1 MKKILIIFLLFFIT
15 GCSNKNEYIDTIII
29 ENDDL
34 LVNINYPVTGTE
46 LDINIKSDVKN
57 IYNKYKYL
65 NGELNIDYLYYKAN
79 NLISVS
85 LFIYVNGENVKKN
98 YVKTYFYNNKIS
110 NIKNLVDINKLNKLL
125 INKIKNTNI
134 NIEISDNYEFSFDN
148 TNLYIY
154 FNYNN
159 NYETIEI
166 PLSDLNIF
174 FEKEK
179 RVINEIILPN
189 NDINYNDKVIA
200 LTFDDGPSKYT
211 DELIEYLYQN
221 NCKATFFVLGNKV
234 KNYQDVLNKSIS
246 YGNEIGN
253 HSYNHKW
260 LIKLKK
266 EEMINQIEKTQ
277 NLIYE
282 YTGYIPTL
290 LRPTYGSINSTLKN
304 STNLKI
310 VLWNVD
316 TLDWKYKSVD
326 KIVAR
331 ATKNLKS
338 GNIILMHD
346 IYKRSYDAVK
356 KIVPI
361 LKENGYKCVTISEL
375 NKINDMRK
383 LYE

>member
-57 IYNKYKYL
+57 IYNKYQYL
-65 NGELNIDYLYYKAN
+65 NGELNIDYLYYKVN

-189 NDINYNDKVIA
+189 NDIDYNDKVIA

-221 NCKATFFVLGNKV
+221 DCKATFFVLGNKV

-326 KIVAR
+326 KIVSR
-331 ATKNLKS
+331 ATKNLKP

-346 IYKRSYDAVK
+346 IYKRTYEAVK

>member
-1 MKKILIIFLLFFIT
+1 MKKIFIILILFLIT
-15 GCSNKNEYIDTIII
+15 GCSSKYEYIDTIVI
-29 ENDDL
+29 ENDNL

-46 LDINIKSDVKN
+46 LDLNIKKDIKY
-57 IYNKYKYL
+57 IYNKYQKL
-65 NGELNIDYLYYKAN
+65 NGELNIDYLYYKVD

-85 LFIYVNGENVKKN
+85 LFVYINGDGINKN

-110 NIKNLVDINKLNKLL
+110 NIEEFIDINKLNQIL
-125 INKIKNTNI
+125 INKIKNTNL
-134 NIEISDNYEFSFDN
+134 NITLSNDYEFSFDD

-154 FNYNN
+154 FNFNN
-159 NYETIEI
+159 HYETISI

-179 RVINEIILPN
+179 KVVNEIFLPN
-189 NDINYNDKVIA
+189 TDVDYNDKVIA

-211 DELIEYLYQN
+211 DDLIEYLYEN
-221 NCKATFFVLGNKV
+221 DCKATFFVLGNKV
-234 KNYQDVLNKSIS
+234 SNYKETLNKSIS

-266 EEMINQIEKTQ
+266 EDMIDQIEKTQ
-277 NLIYE
+277 ELIYE

-290 LRPTYGSINSTLKN
+290 IRPTYGSVNSTLKN

-326 KIVAR
+326 KIVSR

-346 IYKRSYDAVK
+346 IYKRTYDAVK

-361 LKENGYKCVTISEL
+361 LKEQGYKCVTISEL
-375 NKINDMRK
+375 NEINDMRN

>member
-1 MKKILIIFLLFFIT
+1 MKKILIILFLFFIT
-15 GCSNKNEYIDTIII
+15 SCSNKSEYIDTIII

-46 LDINIKSDVKN
+46 LDINIKNDIKN
-57 IYNKYKYL
+57 IYNKYQYL
-65 NGELNIDYLYYKAN
+65 NGELNIDYLYYKVN
-79 NLISVS
+79 NLVSVS
-85 LFIYVNGENVKKN
+85 LFIYINSENVKKN
-98 YVKTYFYNNKIS
+98 YVKTYFYNNKIT
-110 NIKNLVDINKLNKLL
+110 NIKNLIDINKLNKIL
-125 INKIKNTNI
+125 ISKIKNTNL
-134 NIEISDNYEFSFDN
+134 NIEISDTYEFSFDN

-154 FNYNN
+154 FNYDN
-159 NYETIEI
+159 NYKTINI
-166 PLSDLNIF
+166 PLSNLNIF

-179 RVINEIILPN
+179 KVIDEIILPD
-189 NDINYNDKVIA
+189 NDIDYNDKVIA

-221 NCKATFFVLGNKV
+221 DCKATFFILGNKI

-266 EEMINQIEKTQ
+266 DEIINQIEKTQ

-282 YTGYIPTL
+282 YTGYIPTI

-310 VLWNVD
+310 VLWNID
-316 TLDWKYKSVD
+316 TLDWKYKSVN

-346 IYKRSYDAVK
+346 IYKRTYDAVK

-375 NKINDMRK
+375 NKINNMRK

>member
-1 MKKILIIFLLFFIT
+1 MKKILIIVFLLFIT
-15 GCSNKNEYIDTIII
+15 SCSNKNDYIDTIII
-29 ENDDL
+29 ENDNF

-46 LDINIKSDVKN
+46 LDINIKNDIKN
-57 IYNKYKYL
+57 IYNNYQYI
-65 NGELNIDYLYYKAN
+65 NGELNIDYLYYKIDS
-79 NLISVS
+79 LISVS

-110 NIKNLVDINKLNKLL
+110 NIKNLIDINKLNKIL
-125 INKIKNTNI
+125 INKIKNTNL

-154 FNYNN
+154 FNYDN
-159 NYETIEI
+159 NYETTNI

-179 RVINEIILPN
+179 KVINEIILPDN
-189 NDINYNDKVIA
+189 NINYNDKVIA

-211 DELIEYLYQN
+211 DKLIEYLYQN
-221 NCKATFFVLGNKV
+221 DCKATFFILGNKV
-234 KNYQDVLNKSIS
+234 KNYQDILNKSIS

-266 EEMINQIEKTQ
+266 DEIIDQINKTQ

-290 LRPTYGSINSTLKN
+290 LRPTYGSINSTLSN
-304 STNLKI
+304 STNLNI

-316 TLDWKYKSVD
+316 TLDWKYKSID
-326 KIVAR
+326 KIVAK

-346 IYKRSYDAVK
+346 IYKRTYDAVK
-356 KIVPI
+356 KIVPL
-361 LKENGYKCVTISEL
+361 LKENGYNCVTISEL
-375 NKINDMRK
+375 NKINNLKK

>member
-1 MKKILIIFLLFFIT
+1 MKKIFIIFVLLLIT
-15 GCSNKNEYIDTIII
+15 GCSNKLEYIDTIVI

-46 LDINIKSDVKN
+46 LDLNIKKDIKN

-65 NGELNIDYLYYKAN
+65 NGELNIDYLYYKVDN
-79 NLISVS
+79 FISVA
-85 LFIYVNGENVKKN
+85 LFIYINGDNIYKN

-110 NIKNLVDINKLNKLL
+110 SIESFVDINKLNKIL
-125 INKIKNTNI
+125 INEIKNTSLSIDIAN
-134 NIEISDNYEFSFDN
+134 NYEFSFDD

-159 NYETIEI
+159 NYETINI
-166 PLSDLNIF
+166 PLANLNIF

-179 RVINEIILPN
+179 KVINEIILPN
-189 NDINYNDKVIA
+189 NDINYSDKVIA

-211 DELIEYLYQN
+211 DDLIEYLHQN
-221 NCKATFFVLGNKV
+221 DCKATFFILGNKV
-234 KNYQDVLNKSIS
+234 SNYQDTLNKSIS

-266 EEMINQIEKTQ
+266 EEMISQIEKTQ

-290 LRPTYGSINSTLKN
+290 IRPTYGSINSTLKN
-304 STNLKI
+304 STHLKI

-346 IYKRSYDAVK
+346 IYKRTYDAVK

-375 NKINDMRK
+375 NKINNMRK

>member
-1 MKKILIIFLLFFIT
+1 MKKIFIIFVLLLIT
-15 GCSNKNEYIDTIII
+15 GCSNKLEYIDTIVI

-46 LDINIKSDVKN
+46 LDLNIKKDVKN

-65 NGELNIDYLYYKAN
+65 NGELNIDYLYYKVDN
-79 NLISVS
+79 FISVA
-85 LFIYVNGENVKKN
+85 LFIYVNGDNINKN
-98 YVKTYFYNNKIS
+98 YVKTYFYNNKIN
-110 NIKNLVDINKLNKLL
+110 NIESFVDINKLNRIL
-125 INKIKNTNI
+125 INKIKNTSLNI
-134 NIEISDNYEFSFDN
+134 DIANNYEFSFDD
-148 TNLYIY
+148 TNLYVY
-154 FNYNN
+154 FNYDN
-159 NYETIEI
+159 NYETIDI
-166 PLSDLNIF
+166 PLANLNIF

-179 RVINEIILPN
+179 KVINEIILPN
-189 NDINYNDKVIA
+189 NDINYSDKVIA

-211 DELIEYLYQN
+211 DDLIEYLHQN
-221 NCKATFFVLGNKV
+221 DCKATFFILGNKV
-234 KNYQDVLNKSIS
+234 SNYQDTLNKSIS

-290 LRPTYGSINSTLKN
+290 IRPTYGSVNSTLKN

-346 IYKRSYDAVK
+346 IYKRTYDAVK

-375 NKINDMRK
+375 KEINDMRN

>member
-1 MKKILIIFLLFFIT
+1 MKKIFIIFVLLLIT
-15 GCSNKNEYIDTIII
+15 GCSNKLEYIDTIVI

-46 LDINIKSDVKN
+46 LDLNIKKDVKN

-65 NGELNIDYLYYKAN
+65 NGELNIDYLYYKVDN
-79 NLISVS
+79 FISVA
-85 LFIYVNGENVKKN
+85 LFIYVNGDNINKN
-98 YVKTYFYNNKIS
+98 YVKTYFYNNKIN
-110 NIKNLVDINKLNKLL
+110 NIESFVDINKLNRIL
-125 INKIKNTNI
+125 INKIKNTSLNI
-134 NIEISDNYEFSFDN
+134 DIANNYEFSFDD
-148 TNLYIY
+148 TNLYVY
-154 FNYNN
+154 FNYDN
-159 NYETIEI
+159 NYETIDI
-166 PLSDLNIF
+166 PLANLNIF

-179 RVINEIILPN
+179 KVINEIILPN
-189 NDINYNDKVIA
+189 NDINYSDKVIA

-211 DELIEYLYQN
+211 DDLIEYLHQN
-221 NCKATFFVLGNKV
+221 DCKATFFILGNKV
-234 KNYQDVLNKSIS
+234 SNYQDTLNKSIS

-290 LRPTYGSINSTLKN
+290 IRPTYGSVNSTLKN

-338 GNIILMHD
+338 GNIML
-346 IYKRSYDAVK
+346 
-356 KIVPI
+356 
-361 LKENGYKCVTISEL
+361 L
-375 NKINDMRK
+375 RK
-383 LYE
+383 LFLF

>member
-57 IYNKYKYL
+57 IYNKYQYL
-65 NGELNIDYLYYKAN
+65 NGELNIDYLYYKVN

-189 NDINYNDKVIA
+189 NDIDYNDKVIA

-221 NCKATFFVLGNKV
+221 DCKATFFVLGNKV

-316 TLDWKYKSVD
+316 TLDWKYKNVD
-326 KIVAR
+326 KIVSR

-346 IYKRSYDAVK
+346 IYKRTYEAVK

>member
-57 IYNKYKYL
+57 IYNKYQYL

-85 LFIYVNGENVKKN
+85 LFIYVNGENIKKN

-189 NDINYNDKVIA
+189 NDIDYNDKVIA

-221 NCKATFFVLGNKV
+221 DCKATFFVLGNKV

>member
-57 IYNKYKYL
+57 IYNKYRYL
-65 NGELNIDYLYYKAN
+65 NGELNIDYLYYKVN

-98 YVKTYFYNNKIS
+98 YVKTYFYDNKIS

-125 INKIKNTNI
+125 INKIKNTNL

-189 NDINYNDKVIA
+189 NDIDYNDKVIA

-234 KNYQDVLNKSIS
+234 KNYQDILNKSIS

-326 KIVAR
+326 KIVSR
-331 ATKNLKS
+331 ATKNLKP

-346 IYKRSYDAVK
+346 IYKRTYEAVK

>member
-1 MKKILIIFLLFFIT
+1 MKKILIIVFLLFIT
-15 GCSNKNEYIDTIII
+15 SCSNKNDYIDTIII
-29 ENDDL
+29 ENDNF

-46 LDINIKSDVKN
+46 LDINIKNDIKN
-57 IYNKYKYL
+57 IYNNYQYI
-65 NGELNIDYLYYKAN
+65 NGELNIDYLYYKIDS
-79 NLISVS
+79 LISVS

-110 NIKNLVDINKLNKLL
+110 NIKNLIDINKLNKIL
-125 INKIKNTNI
+125 INKIKNTNL

-154 FNYNN
+154 FNYDN
-159 NYETIEI
+159 NYETINI

-179 RVINEIILPN
+179 KVINEIILPDN
-189 NDINYNDKVIA
+189 NINYNDKVIA

-211 DELIEYLYQN
+211 DKLIEYLYQN
-221 NCKATFFVLGNKV
+221 DCKATFFILGNKV

-266 EEMINQIEKTQ
+266 DEIIDQINKTQ

-290 LRPTYGSINSTLKN
+290 LRPTYGSINSTLSN
-304 STNLKI
+304 STNLNI

-316 TLDWKYKSVD
+316 TLDWKYKSID
-326 KIVAR
+326 KIVAK

-346 IYKRSYDAVK
+346 IYKRTYDAVK
-356 KIVPI
+356 KIVPL
-361 LKENGYKCVTISEL
+361 LKENGYNCVTISEL
-375 NKINDMRK
+375 NKINNLKK